1 MTTRDSE
8 ATAISQA
15 GGGPTSLKQV
25 SHATRMKEAALRN
38 LFLACACVA
47 VLAVV
52 LIFVFTFWKAAPVLT
67 QIGLGEFLSLD
78 WAPTSGHYGTLA
90 LLAGSAIVTV
100 GSLAIGVPLAVGCA
114 VFLTEI
120 AGRKVAGVVG
130 TAVDLLA
137 GVPSV
142 VFGFFGLVV
151 LRPLVA
157 GATGGLGFGALTVWL
172 VLAVM
177 IVPTITTLTMDA
189 LRSIPM
195 GIREAS
201 FAMGATRWQTIYKV
215 VLPAARMGIVNAVV
229 LGMGRAIGETMAV
242 LMVVGNAP
250 VIPAGIASPLS
261 TLTSQIALDMGYS
274 SGLHRSALFGMGVV
288 LFLISAA
295 LVGIVRMVSAER
307 EGAPRRGRRRVGG
320 ATAGAETQAAPQ
332 GKAATAQVSV
342 AKPGTPA
349 GAAAAAAAAADPA
362 PAVAPTAAAEGS
374 RARIQR
380 LLASGAG
387 KGANKGRV
395 NDVMLGVFR
404 AAGILTSC
412 VLALIIAFVAVNGL
426 PVMSLDFVFGW
437 PHGVNAEGGIFPTI
451 VSTLYVTALAML
463 ICTPVAVLAA
473 VYLAEYAKQGRLVT
487 FIRYAADTL
496 SSVPSIVMG
505 LFGYAMFVEA
515 MGLGLSMLSAALAL
529 ALMMLPIVMRTTE
542 EAIRAVP
549 RYIRWGAYGLGATK
563 WQVVSKIVLP
573 SAFPRI
579 ATGIVLAIGRAIGET
594 AVVLYTMG
602 QAINL
607 PVTPLDSGRPMT
619 IHLYQLANEGI
630 NMQAAYGTALLLMVM
645 ILAFNLFARHLSRRS
660 ANKAKG
666 N

>member
-1 MTTRDSE
+1 MSDTTS
-8 ATAISQA
+8 APSQQPA
-15 GGGPTSLKQV
+15 SLKQV
-25 SHATRMKEAALRN
+25 TRATRMKETALKN

-47 VLAVV
+47 VLAVI
-52 LIFVFTFWKAAPVLT
+52 LIFIFTFWKAIPVIT
-67 QIGLGEFLSLD
+67 QIGLGDFFSLS
-78 WAPTSGHYGTLA
+78 WAPTEGHYGILA
-90 LLAGSAIVTV
+90 LLAGSGIVTV
-100 GSLAIGVPLAVGCA
+100 GSLALGVPLAVGCA

-120 AGRKVAGVVG
+120 AGKKLASVVS

-142 VFGFFGLVV
+142 VYGFFGLVI
-151 LRPLVA
+151 LRPIVA
-157 GATGGLGFGALTVWL
+157 KLTGGLGFGALTVWL
-172 VLAVM
+172 VLAIM

-201 FAMGATRWQTIYKV
+201 FAMGATCWQTIYKV
-215 VLPAARMGIVNAVV
+215 VLPAAKMGIVNAVV

-261 TLTSQIALDMGYS
+261 TLTSQVALDMGYS
-274 SGLHRSALFGMGVV
+274 SGLHRSALFGMGCV
-288 LFLISAA
+288 LFIISAA
-295 LVGIVRMVSAER
+295 LVGIVRKMSSMR
-307 EGAPRRGRRRVGG
+307 EDGRGRSKHRR
-320 ATAGAETQAAPQ
+320 A
-332 GKAATAQVSV
+332 KAADRAAV
-342 AKPGTPA
+342 AA
-349 GAAAAAAAAADPA
+349 GGISFDHPEDPA
-362 PAVAPTAAAEGS
+362 EHAPVQVLTGDDVTPVTGVVTEPREGS
-374 RARIQR
+374 RSRIKR
-380 LLASGAG
+380 LLAQGSSSTGG
-387 KGANKGRV
+387 SNKNRT
-395 NDVMLGVFR
+395 NDLMIGVFR
-404 AAGILTSC
+404 AAGVVTTA
-412 VLALIIAFVAVNGL
+412 VLVLIIAFVAVNGL
-426 PVMSLDFVFGW
+426 PVMSLDFIFGW
-437 PHGVNAEGGIFPTI
+437 PEGVNAEGGIFPTI

-463 ICTPVAVLAA
+463 ICVPIAVLAA

-505 LFGYAMFVEA
+505 LFGYALFVEA
-515 MGLGLSMLSAALAL
+515 MGFGLSMLSAALAL

-542 EAIRAVP
+542 EAIRSVP
-549 RYIRWGAYGLGATK
+549 RYIRWGAYGLGSTK

-607 PVTPLDSGRPMT
+607 PLTPLDSGRPMT

-645 ILAFNLFARHLSRRS
+645 ILAFNMFARYLSRRS
-660 ANKAKG
+660 ASKSKG

>member
-1 MTTRDSE
+1 MSDTTS
-8 ATAISQA
+8 APSQQTA
-15 GGGPTSLKQV
+15 SLKQV
-25 SHATRMKEAALRN
+25 TRATRMKETALKN

-47 VLAVV
+47 VLAVI
-52 LIFVFTFWKAAPVLT
+52 LIFIFTFWKAIPVIT
-67 QIGLGEFLSLD
+67 QIGLGDFFSLS
-78 WAPTSGHYGTLA
+78 WAPTEGHYGILA
-90 LLAGSAIVTV
+90 LLAGSGIVTV
-100 GSLAIGVPLAVGCA
+100 GSLALGVPLAVGCA

-120 AGRKVAGVVG
+120 AGKKLASVVS

-142 VFGFFGLVV
+142 VYGFFGLVI
-151 LRPLVA
+151 LRPIVA
-157 GATGGLGFGALTVWL
+157 KITGGLGFGALTVWL
-172 VLAVM
+172 VLAIM

-215 VLPAARMGIVNAVV
+215 VLPAAKMGIVNAVV

-261 TLTSQIALDMGYS
+261 TLTSQVALDMGYS
-274 SGLHRSALFGMGVV
+274 SGLHRSALFGMGCV
-288 LFLISAA
+288 LFIISAA
-295 LVGIVRMVSAER
+295 LVGIVRKMSSMR
-307 EGAPRRGRRRVGG
+307 EDGRGRSKHRR
-320 ATAGAETQAAPQ
+320 A
-332 GKAATAQVSV
+332 KAADRAAV
-342 AKPGTPA
+342 AA
-349 GAAAAAAAAADPA
+349 GGISFDHPEDPA
-362 PAVAPTAAAEGS
+362 EHAPVQVLTGDDVTPVTGVVTEPREGS
-374 RARIQR
+374 RARIKR
-380 LLASGAG
+380 LLAQGSSSAG
-387 KGANKGRV
+387 GSNKNRTT
-395 NDVMLGVFR
+395 DRMIGVFR
-404 AAGILTSC
+404 AAGVIATA
-412 VLALIIAFVAVNGL
+412 VLVLIIGFVAVNGL
-426 PVMSLDFVFGW
+426 PVMSLDFIFGW
-437 PHGVNAEGGIFPTI
+437 PEGVNAEGGIFPTI

-463 ICTPVAVLAA
+463 ICVPVAVLAA

-505 LFGYAMFVEA
+505 LFGYALFVEA
-515 MGLGLSMLSAALAL
+515 MGFGLSMLSAALAL

-542 EAIRAVP
+542 EAIRSVP
-549 RYIRWGAYGLGATK
+549 RYIRWGAYGLGSTK

-607 PVTPLDSGRPMT
+607 PLTPLDSGRPMT

-645 ILAFNLFARHLSRRS
+645 ILAFNMFARYLSRRS
-660 ANKAKG
+660 ASKSKG